1 MCDIGNIFDLVVILL
16 LLVFDQECV
25 CNRCGCK
32 RSLVHPVRFIIFA
45 VTTTVQWVIISQ
57 TDKRVIDDYLKNAD
71 RKAFEFKTGDE
82 AQILVSILV
91 AFTAVSLIFIGVFIY
106 AYFKPEKFKGRLAGL
121 LLVTYMYMFVFDLYM
136 LVFTIRYGKIKGEE
150 VIEFSDFSSG
160 FRSVVLFVSAFD
172 VLHSSFGFISVCKNY
187 KKIGVEMYVD
197 RS

>member
-16 LLVFDQECV
+16 LLVFDRECV

-32 RSLVHPVRFIIFA
+32 RSVVHPVRLIIFA

-57 TDKRVIDDYLKNAD
+57 TDKRVFEDFTKKAEGN
-71 RKAFEFKTGDE
+71 AFENGDE
-82 AQILVSILV
+82 AQSWVSAALG
-91 AFTAVSLIFIGVFIY
+91 FTAVNLIFIVVFLV
-106 AYFKPEKFKGRLAGL
+106 AYFKPECFKRRPAVVRLIAA
-121 LLVTYMYMFVFDLYM
+121 YMFMFVFDVYM
-136 LVFTIRYGKIKGEE
+136 LIFTIRYAKIKGEE

-187 KKIGVEMYVD
+187 KKIGAEMHED